1 MCVSLFL
8 VLGDENQVFEALRG
22 IEKDASKLNLLH
34 YYFEHAKRQGG
45 EAA

>member
-34 YYFEHAKRQGG
+34 YYFEHAK
-45 EAA
+45 